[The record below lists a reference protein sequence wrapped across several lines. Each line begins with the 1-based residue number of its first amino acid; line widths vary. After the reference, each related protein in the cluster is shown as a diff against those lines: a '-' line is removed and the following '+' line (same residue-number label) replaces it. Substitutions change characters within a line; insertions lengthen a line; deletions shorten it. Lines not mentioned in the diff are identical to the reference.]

1 MTKRHFLHTLKKL
14 WSRYNPRRFHIEV
27 DEAQIIF
34 LSQLGYIELYR
45 GEWFF
50 TDKGLEMVKTG
61 LKEAEKRH
69 ANVRTR
75 NLICK

>member
-1 MTKRHFLHTLKKL
+1 MRKRCLRTLKKL

-27 DEAQIIF
+27 NDDEIVF

-50 TDKGLEMVKTG
+50 TDKGLERVKAG

-75 NLICK
+75 NFICK